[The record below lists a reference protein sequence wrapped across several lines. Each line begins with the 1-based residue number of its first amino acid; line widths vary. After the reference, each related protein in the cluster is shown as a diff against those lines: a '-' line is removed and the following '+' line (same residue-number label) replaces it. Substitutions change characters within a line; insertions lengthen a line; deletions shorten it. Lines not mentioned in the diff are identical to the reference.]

1 MVKLFGSYCKKITK
15 CKKITNLRKSLF
27 LLGFVIIIINSII
40 INMIF
45 NKVFGF
51 IKYVIIILF
60 LNTFSG
66 DTITPGLN
74 SDTKDF
80 IEDNV
85 DNDSID
91 DDKA

>member
-1 MVKLFGSYCKKITK
+1 
-15 CKKITNLRKSLF
+15 
-27 LLGFVIIIINSII
+27 
-40 INMIF
+40 MIF
-45 NKVFGF
+45 IKVFGF